1 MIGSWPGMFT
11 VTSEPG
17 SALPLIA
24 SSSLFTSSADGASGA
39 VLSATVVVV
48 ASEVLPALS
57 VAVTSSSS
65 PPCRSTL
72 SGILT
77 V

>member
-24 SSSLFTSSADGASGA
+24 SSSLFTSFAVGASGA
-39 VLSATVVVV
+39 VLSATVVV
-48 ASEVLPALS
+48 ALSEVLPALS

-65 PPCRSTL
+65 PPWRSTL
-72 SGILT
+72 SGIST